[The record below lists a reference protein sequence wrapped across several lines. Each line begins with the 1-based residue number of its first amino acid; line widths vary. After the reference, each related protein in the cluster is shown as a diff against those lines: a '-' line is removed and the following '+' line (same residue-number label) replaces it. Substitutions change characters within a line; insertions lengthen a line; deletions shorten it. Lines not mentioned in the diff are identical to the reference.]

1 MLIFFMNNIVNM
13 IISSLLDILVY
24 LFIYLFVV
32 ECQDT
37 CFNNSRYIFSKW
49 GESWEKNRQAC
60 KDQGGDLVS
69 IETEEEWHFI
79 NDEIQKRS
87 SWNTSAWHIGL
98 CKKDTVWT
106 WENGKQLN
114 ISKWRD
120 TVATLSGHHAKI
132 TKSESLNST
141 TKKDS
146 RAFIC
151 EMPQGK

>member
-1 MLIFFMNNIVNM
+1 MNNIVNM
-13 IISSLLDILVY
+13 IINSLLDILVY
-24 LFIYLFVV
+24 LFIYSFVV

-37 CFNNSRYIFSKW
+37 CFNNSWYIFSKW

-60 KDQGGDLVS
+60 KDQGGDLVP
-69 IETEEEWHFI
+69 IEREEEWHFI
-79 NDEIQKRS
+79 NDEIKKRS

-98 CKKDTVWT
+98 CKKDTVW
-106 WENGKQLN
+106 
-114 ISKWRD
+114 RD
-120 TVATLSGHHAKI
+120 IVATLSGYHAEI
-132 TKSESLNST
+132 TKSGSLNSI